1 MFQLL
6 YFIVKAL
13 QPYLAPICL
22 LCAWGLV
29 AIAAWSLLSMLRDGV
44 AKVKHL
50 HKIPCANCRY
60 FTGDYHL
67 KCTVRPSTAL
77 SEDAINCADYTA
89 RENPFTVSQT
99 LN

>member
-6 YFIVKAL
+6 YLTVKAL
-13 QPYLAPICL
+13 QPYLVPICF
-22 LCAWGLV
+22 LCAWGLL
-29 AIAAWSLLSMLRDGV
+29 AIAAWSLMSMLRDGV

-50 HKIPCANCRY
+50 HQIPCANCRY

-67 KCTVRPSTAL
+67 KCTVRPSEAL
-77 SEDAINCADYTA
+77 SEEAVNCIDYVA

-99 LN
+99 TN